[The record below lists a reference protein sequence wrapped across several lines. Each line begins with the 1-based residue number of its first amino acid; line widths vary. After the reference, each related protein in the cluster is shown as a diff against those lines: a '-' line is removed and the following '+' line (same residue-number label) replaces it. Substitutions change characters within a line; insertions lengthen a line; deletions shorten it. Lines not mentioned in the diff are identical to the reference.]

1 MSQAS
6 PGSTATTSS
15 AVTRAVATETGGT
28 SPTTMRIGA
37 ILGPALA
44 VAMLWYGAPEGLSP
58 EGWRTLALLAWMVVW
73 WLSEPVP
80 IAATS
85 LLPLV
90 WLPLSGSTNAVDASA
105 AYASPIVFLFVGGF
119 MIAMAIERWGLHERI
134 ALGMIA
140 AVGTRPVALVG
151 SFALASALLSMWI
164 SNTATTL
171 MLIPTALGV
180 ARAVAQCA
188 GEDGTGPGAGAGTAH
203 TAGATTGTMPALA
216 TSLALMVAWAASI
229 GGIGTPVGSPTNL
242 IAMGYLQKEGLRLD
256 FAQWMLIAIPLMLL
270 MLVSV
275 WALLAWPLR
284 GQRMS
289 EGAARLLADRRRAL
303 GPMRAPEQRVL
314 AVFALVAM
322 AWMCAPLLKKIDGL
336 QALNDTAISIAGALL
351 LFALPSGDPDA
362 PRARLLDWD
371 TAVRIPWGVA
381 LLFGGGLSVAAA
393 MESHGISQWLGTSL
407 SGLRGLSPLLV
418 LLALAALTVLAS
430 EFMSNVATL
439 AAFLPV
445 VGAVSVATGMPP
457 LVLAFAASMSATLAF
472 MMPAGTA
479 PNAIA
484 YGTGA
489 IPIRRMIR
497 TGLWLNLIGIAATAA
512 VSTWWAPRVLG

>member
-1 MSQAS
+1 MTQAQDAASVASTDSGLS
-6 PGSTATTSS
+6 PA
-15 AVTRAVATETGGT
+15 ATRA
-28 SPTTMRIGA
+28 GA

-44 VAMLWYGAPEGLSP
+44 LSMLSLGAPEGLSP

-73 WLSEPVP
+73 WLTGPVP

-85 LLPLV
+85 LLPLI
-90 WLPLSGSTNAVDASA
+90 WLPLSGAANAVDASA

-119 MIAMAIERWGLHERI
+119 MIAMAVERWGLHARI

-140 AVGTRPVALVG
+140 AVGTRPVALIG

-171 MLIPTALGV
+171 MLIPTAIGV
-180 ARAVAQCA
+180 AHAVAQCDRDA
-188 GEDGTGPGAGAGTAH
+188 RPGADTP
-203 TAGATTGTMPALA
+203 TEPSLA
-216 TSLALMVAWAASI
+216 APLALMVAWAASI

-242 IAMGYLQKEGLRLD
+242 IAMSYLQKEGLRLD
-256 FAQWMLIAIPLMLL
+256 FAQWMLIAVPLMLL
-270 MLVSV
+270 MLAAV

-284 GQRMS
+284 GRHTS
-289 EGAARLLADRRRAL
+289 DGAARLLAERRRAL
-303 GPMRAPEQRVL
+303 GPMRAPERRVL
-314 AVFALVAM
+314 AVFAVVAL
-322 AWMCAPLLKKIDGL
+322 AWMCAPLLKRIDGL
-336 QALNDTAISIAGALL
+336 QALNDTAIAIAGALL
-351 LFALPSGDPDA
+351 LFALPSGDADA
-362 PRARLLDWD
+362 PRTRLLDWD

-393 MESHGISQWLGTSL
+393 MESHGVSEWLGASL

-445 VGAVSVATGMPP
+445 VGAVSLATGMPP
-457 LVLAFAASMSATLAF
+457 LVLAFTASMSATLAF

-489 IPIRRMIR
+489 IPIQRMIR

-512 VSTWWAPRVLG
+512 ISTWWAPRVLG

>member
-1 MSQAS
+1 MAQAQDAVSVARPAARPVAGTASGPS
-6 PGSTATTSS
+6 PLAMRAG
-15 AVTRAVATETGGT
+15 AVC
-28 SPTTMRIGA
+28 
-37 ILGPALA
+37 GPALA
-44 VAMLWYGAPEGLSP
+44 LLMLWLGAPDGLPP

-73 WLSEPVP
+73 WLTEPVP

-85 LLPLV
+85 LLPLI
-90 WLPLSGSTNAVDASA
+90 WLPLSGAANAGDASA

-119 MIAMAIERWGLHERI
+119 MIAMAIERWGLHARI

-140 AVGTRPVALVG
+140 AVGTRPVALIG

-171 MLIPTALGV
+171 MLIPTAIGV
-180 ARAVAQCA
+180 AHAVAQCA
-188 GEDGTGPGAGAGTAH
+188 REGGDTNAEAASV
-203 TAGATTGTMPALA
+203 PALA
-216 TSLALMVAWAASI
+216 APLALMVAWAASI

-242 IAMGYLQKEGLRLD
+242 IAMGYLQKEGLQLD
-256 FAQWMLIAIPLMLL
+256 FAQWMLIAIPLMLI
-270 MLVSV
+270 MLIAV

-284 GQRMS
+284 GQRTS
-289 EGAARLLADRRRAL
+289 DGATRLLAERRRAL
-303 GPMRAPEQRVL
+303 GPMRRPERRVL
-314 AVFALVAM
+314 AVFALVAI
-322 AWMCAPLLKKIDGL
+322 AWMCAPLLKQIDGL
-336 QALNDTAISIAGALL
+336 AALNDTAIAIAGALL
-351 LFALPSGDPDA
+351 LFALPSGDPEA
-362 PRARLLDWD
+362 PRNRLLDWD

-393 MESHGISQWLGTSL
+393 MESHGVSEWLGASL

-457 LVLAFAASMSATLAF
+457 LVLAFTASMSATLAF

-512 VSTWWAPRVLG
+512 ISTWWAPRVLG

>member
-1 MSQAS
+1 MGQTQDAQA
-6 PGSTATTSS
+6 PHIAAAAGSAS
-15 AVTRAVATETGGT
+15 GL
-28 SPTTMRIGA
+28 SPTAVRAGA
-37 ILGPALA
+37 VLGPALA
-44 VAMLWYGAPEGLSP
+44 LLMLWLGAPEGLAP
-58 EGWRTLALLAWMVVW
+58 AGWHTLALLAWMVVW
-73 WLSEPVP
+73 WLTEPVP

-90 WLPLSGSTNAVDASA
+90 WLPLSGAAGMDAASA

-119 MIAMAIERWGLHERI
+119 MIAMAIERWGLHARI

-140 AVGTRPVALVG
+140 AVGTRPVALLG
-151 SFALASALLSMWI
+151 SFALASGLLSMWI

-180 ARAVAQCA
+180 AHAVAQSA
-188 GEDGTGPGAGAGTAH
+188 RESGESDAV
-203 TAGATTGTMPALA
+203 PALA
-216 TSLALMVAWAASI
+216 APLALMVAWAASI

-242 IAMGYLQKEGLRLD
+242 IAMGYLQREGLQLD
-256 FAQWMLIAIPLMLL
+256 FAEWMLIAMPLMLL
-270 MLVSV
+270 MLAAV

-284 GQRMS
+284 GQRPGD
-289 EGAARLLADRRRAL
+289 GAARVLAERRRAL
-303 GPMRAPEQRVL
+303 GPMRAPERRVL

-322 AWMCAPLLKKIDGL
+322 AWMCTPLLKRIDGL
-336 QALNDTAISIAGALL
+336 QALNDTAIAIGGALL
-351 LFALPSGDPDA
+351 LFALPAGDPVA

-393 MESHGISQWLGTSL
+393 MESHGVSQWLGASL

-457 LVLAFAASMSATLAF
+457 LVLAFAASMSASLAF

-489 IPIRRMIR
+489 VKMRQMIR
-497 TGLWLNLIGIAATAA
+497 VGLWLNLFGIVAITIAGE
-512 VSTWWAPRVLG
+512 WLAPVVLA